1 MLRPGAAPVVIR
13 SYRERSLGR
22 GPLLVLDRIRERAVA
37 LIERYNISAPGPSA
51 QVRVLSGG
59 NLQKVVIAREFSGD
73 PRVVVAASP
82 TQGLDVGATETVRA
96 YLCDAAAK
104 GAAVLVFSE
113 DLDEILDIAD
123 RIAVIYE
130 GTIAGEMA
138 ASEASIDEIGLLMA
152 GAHR

>member
-1 MLRPGAAPVVIR
+1 MTTGAAPGLSIASNLVLR

-22 GPLLVLDRIRERAVA
+22 GPLLMLDRIRERAVT
-37 LIERYNISAPGPSA
+37 LIKRYNIAAPGPSA

-96 YLCDAAAK
+96 YLCDAAAN
-104 GAAVLVFSE
+104 GARRARLQRGPGRDPRDRRPDRR
-113 DLDEILDIAD
+113 DLRGRD
-123 RIAVIYE
+123 RRRDARLRRE
-130 GTIAGEMA
+130 RRRDRSA
-138 ASEASIDEIGLLMA
+138 
-152 GAHR
+152 